1 MNLLPLTDRF
11 QDRHIGPNAVETAEM
26 LIEAGIGQ
34 RARYFHR
41 SWIYLPEDCTGE
53 ELQHRL
59 LASYQIVRAGLPRKV
74 QAALPAV
81 KG

>member
-1 MNLLPLTDRF
+1 MFACVGALMPGVNVKT
-11 QDRHIGPNAVETAEM
+11 ASVETAEM